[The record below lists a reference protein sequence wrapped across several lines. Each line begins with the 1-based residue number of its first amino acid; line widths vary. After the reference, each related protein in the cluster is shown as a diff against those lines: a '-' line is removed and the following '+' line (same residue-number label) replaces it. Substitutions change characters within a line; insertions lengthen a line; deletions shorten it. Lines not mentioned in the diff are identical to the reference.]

1 LGDRTV
7 GPRQQSH
14 GRPVDGGT
22 GIGRVPVPNP
32 RRNVAPG
39 RKDGSRGLSGLR
51 GESQEIVTLVV
62 DYIKQ
67 ETLEPVKGLGR
78 YIVFGVAGSV
88 ALSIGLA
95 VLAVGFLRLLQG
107 ETGSTFTG
115 NLSWI
120 PYVICAVL
128 VVAIAAV
135 AVKAVS
141 RGQTPSPKSDKE
153 QA

>member
-1 LGDRTV
+1 M
-7 GPRQQSH
+7 
-14 GRPVDGGT
+14 
-22 GIGRVPVPNP
+22 
-32 RRNVAPG
+32 APG

-107 ETGSTFTG
+107 ETGSTFSGGAMGGT
-115 NLSWI
+115 I
-120 PYVICAVL
+120 RH
-128 VVAIAAV
+128 
-135 AVKAVS
+135 S
-141 RGQTPSPKSDKE
+141 RLNSNAWRVPCRVMFL
-153 QA
+153 

>member
-1 LGDRTV
+1 
-7 GPRQQSH
+7 
-14 GRPVDGGT
+14 
-22 GIGRVPVPNP
+22 VPVKDP
-32 RRNVAPG
+32 RRNVASG

-51 GESQEIVTLVV
+51 GESQEVVTLVV
-62 DYIKQ
+62 AYIKQ

-128 VVAIAAV
+128 VVGIAAI

-141 RGQTPSPKSDKE
+141 RGQTPEPKSDKE

>member
-1 LGDRTV
+1 
-7 GPRQQSH
+7 
-14 GRPVDGGT
+14 
-22 GIGRVPVPNP
+22 
-32 RRNVAPG
+32 
-39 RKDGSRGLSGLR
+39 
-51 GESQEIVTLVV
+51 
-62 DYIKQ
+62 
-67 ETLEPVKGLGR
+67 
-78 YIVFGVAGSV
+78 V

-128 VVAIAAV
+128 VVGIAAI

-141 RGQTPSPKSDKE
+141 RARPRTQVRQGAGMSAAEQKITRDQIEAKLREVTGGVSDEVEGSSPRRWPSASVSSW
-153 QA
+153 